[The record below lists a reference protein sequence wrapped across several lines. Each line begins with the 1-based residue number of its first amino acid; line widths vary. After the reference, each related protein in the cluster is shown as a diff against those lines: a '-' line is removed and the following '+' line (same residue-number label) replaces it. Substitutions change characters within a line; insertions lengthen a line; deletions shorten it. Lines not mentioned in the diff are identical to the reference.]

1 MERKSKI
8 TFEEKLSAVK
18 DYIEGRKSHRQL
30 AREYTVA
37 KTSVVKWVSLYKS
50 MGEAGLITL
59 TKNVS
64 YSEALKYAAV
74 QEYIQ
79 GTASKL
85 DICRKYNIRS
95 VTQLSNWIL
104 KYNSHEK
111 LKSSGSGGRKIMTKG
126 RITTFEERIEIVK
139 YCIEHDRNY
148 NETAEKYKVS
158 YQQIRSWT
166 VKYDEFGI
174 DALLDR
180 RGKRKT
186 EGELT
191 ELERLKAQNKL
202 LEARNKRLEM
212 ENELLKK
219 LEELERGRF

>member
-8 TFEEKLSAVK
+8 TFEKKLSAVK

-30 AREYTVA
+30 AREYNVA
-37 KTSVVKWVSLYKS
+37 KSSVVKWVSLYKS
-50 MGEAGLITL
+50 MGNAGLITS
-59 TKNVS
+59 TTNVS
-64 YSEALKYAAV
+64 YSEELKYAAV
-74 QEYIQ
+74 QEYLQ

-85 DICRKYNIRS
+85 DICRKYHIRS

-111 LKSSGSGGRKIMTKG
+111 LKYSGSGGRTIMTKG

-139 YCIEHDRNY
+139 YCIEHDKNC

-158 YQQIRSWT
+158 YQQVRSWT

-174 DALLDR
+174 DVLLDR
-180 RGKRKT
+180 RGKRKA
-186 EGELT
+186 EGKLT
-191 ELERLKAQNKL
+191 ALERLMAQNKL

-212 ENELLKK
+212 ENEL
-219 LEELERGRF
+219 

>member
-30 AREYTVA
+30 AREYNVVKSSVA
-37 KTSVVKWVSLYKS
+37 KWVSLYKS
-50 MGEAGLITL
+50 MGEAGLITS
-59 TKNVS
+59 TKNIS
-64 YSEALKYAAV
+64 YAEEVKYAAI
-74 QEYIQ
+74 QEYLQ

-85 DICRKYNIRS
+85 DICKKYKIRS
-95 VTQLSNWIL
+95 ATQLSNWIL

-111 LKSSGSGGRKIMTKG
+111 LKSSGSGGRMIMTKG

-139 YCIEHDRNY
+139 YCIEHNRNY

-158 YQQIRSWT
+158 YQQVRSWT
-166 VKYDEFGI
+166 VKYTEFGI

-180 RGKRKT
+180 RGKRKAG
-186 EGELT
+186 GELT
-191 ELERLKAQNKL
+191 DIERLKAQNKL